1 MDGLDDLAMALAIGL
16 PIVLVSAGG
25 IFVALTGKG
34 PAGRSGPIPA
44 TDPLAPQDPEAQAD
58 APTGRNR

>member
-25 IFVALTGKG
+25 IFVALAEEG
-34 PAGRSGPIPA
+34 PAARSGPIPA
-44 TDPLAPQDPEAQAD
+44 SDPLPPQDPEAQAD
-58 APTGRNR
+58 AHTGRNR